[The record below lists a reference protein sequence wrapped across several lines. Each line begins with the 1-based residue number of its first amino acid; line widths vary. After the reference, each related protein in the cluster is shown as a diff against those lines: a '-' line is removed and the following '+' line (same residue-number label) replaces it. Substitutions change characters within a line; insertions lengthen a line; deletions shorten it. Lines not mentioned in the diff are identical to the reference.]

1 MRFPSDM
8 YASPL
13 GSYIIS
19 CMMCNNMLDETVI
32 NGVTVRWHDAIKKN
46 KKFDIFDLKKVAKY
60 FHVPY
65 TTKPIAM
72 VVSKFNVLYVPYI
85 DGQLI
90 PIREDGLIGPT
101 LTTGKIYPLKDGE
114 EGENI
119 ADEVVQ

>member
-1 MRFPSDM
+1 
-8 YASPL
+8 
-13 GSYIIS
+13 
-19 CMMCNNMLDETVI
+19 
-32 NGVTVRWHDAIKKN
+32 
-46 KKFDIFDLKKVAKY
+46 
-60 FHVPY
+60 VPY

-101 LTTGKIYPLKDGE
+101 LTTGKIYPLKDD

-119 ADEVVQ
+119 TDEVVQ

>member
-1 MRFPSDM
+1 
-8 YASPL
+8 
-13 GSYIIS
+13 
-19 CMMCNNMLDETVI
+19 
-32 NGVTVRWHDAIKKN
+32 
-46 KKFDIFDLKKVAKY
+46 
-60 FHVPY
+60 
-65 TTKPIAM
+65 M

-101 LTTGKIYPLKDGE
+101 LTTGKIYPLKDD

>member
-1 MRFPSDM
+1 M
-8 YASPL
+8 
-13 GSYIIS
+13 
-19 CMMCNNMLDETVI
+19 
-32 NGVTVRWHDAIKKN
+32 
-46 KKFDIFDLKKVAKY
+46 KKVAKY

-101 LTTGKIYPLKDGE
+101 LTTGKIYPLKD